1 MSVADEVTP
10 VSSPRSVAPHP
21 RRRLLARTGASAL
34 TALAAG
40 MRASKDYRHL
50 NGMTDR
56 QLATLGLTRDGI
68 PQELH
73 RRHFANL
80 PGRAAD
86 IR

>member
-1 MSVADEVTP
+1 MPLADEVTP
-10 VSSPRSVAPHP
+10 ILSPRSVAHHP
-21 RRRLLARTGASAL
+21 GWRLFARKGASAL
-34 TALAAG
+34 SALAAG

-56 QLATLGLTRDGI
+56 QLAILGLTRDGI

-80 PGRAAD
+80 PGRAVD